1 MPQPDEPMYSS
12 QQINIPPE
20 LPDILKQFTKA
31 AIRTQPKDVLQ
42 WSAAY
47 FRALSKG
54 ETLPVKERLEMPTA
68 TQKTDTGLTPGLLK
82 VLHKQLSPQGTVQ
95 LSVLEQKWKEVCLPQ
110 EQMDEIMKVGTF
122 SDNIEWIKFF
132 ALACS
137 SLAGNITQAMK
148 TVCEILTSDPEGGA
162 AKIHFNTFKELYT
175 YLAQIDGEIGQVHI
189 DGVLSY
195 LQYDVDKQEG
205 MVMPRNFL
213 SQDCPKLGN

>member
-47 FRALSKG
+47 FRALSNG

-95 LSVLEQKWKEVCLPQ
+95 LSALEQKWKELCLPQ

-162 AKIHFNTFKELYT
+162 ARIDFNTFKELYT